1 MSDIK
6 FINTNTIDD
15 DNLFNRRIYND
26 INFLP
31 NNDLEMVYGSD
42 YVVQQVAK
50 VLNTDQYS
58 SDYFPGYGT
67 TLNELRRSPSGD
79 SLLESAVQD
88 TIVSAISYIRTL
100 EESPRRDEQITG
112 LNNIVIESQDIDRVM
127 KALDVSMEVVTAAGQ
142 VVKVTV

>member
-15 DNLFNRRIYND
+15 DNLFNKRIYND
-26 INFLP
+26 VNFLS

-42 YVVQQVAK
+42 YVAQQVAK
-50 VLNTDQYS
+50 VINTDQYS
-58 SDYFPGYGT
+58 SDYYPSYGT
-67 TLNELRRSPSGD
+67 TLNNLRRSPSGD

-100 EESPRRDEQITG
+100 EESPRQDEQITG
-112 LNNIVIESQDIDRVM
+112 LNNIIIESQDIDRVM
-127 KALDVSMEVVTAAGQ
+127 KAITVTMDVVTAAGQ
-142 VVKVTV
+142 IVKVTT